1 MYASRYFGSISAREF
16 SFSLGVLE
24 NYETQSSMT
33 MYGSQTGSSETEA
46 GL

>member
-33 MYGSQTGSSETEA
+33 MYDSKTERSKTDA
-46 GL
+46 